1 VTDPTPG
8 GFADTPGPQATP
20 EQDAD
25 IRALL
30 AFLRDQPLE
39 MPPDVVARLDAVIAE
54 ERRTSAGAGTT
65 ALSASLDD
73 AEDERPPASVTVLP
87 THGSRRGPSRRA
99 FAIVGGLA
107 AAAVV
112 VVGGVNLLGG
122 IGGQSSTT
130 SAGSSAAPAV
140 GSVPESALAGSL
152 GTRVSAS
159 GTAYSKAALAAQA
172 QALVTDAR
180 TARTSSD
187 ASTPSAARTPDP
199 IAVPGTATGDSS
211 PGPTRSGATAYGSLS
226 ANAVAGCVSSLT
238 GNDGSV
244 AIAVDSGTYE
254 GRPALVVVVPSKDDP
269 TSLDVW
275 VVPPTCSATS
285 STFFAWQSIPAS

>member
-1 VTDPTPG
+1 VTDPTPD

-54 ERRTSAGAGTT
+54 ERRTGASTLGTGGAT
-65 ALSASLDD
+65 AATAESSDDD
-73 AEDERPPASVTVLP
+73 ARSLAPVTVLP

-99 FAIVGGLA
+99 FAVVGGLA
-107 AAAVV
+107 AAALV

-130 SAGSSAAPAV
+130 SAGSSAAPAM
-140 GSVPESALAGSL
+140 GSVPESAVG
-152 GTRVSAS
+152 GITRTRVSAS
-159 GTAYSKAALAAQA
+159 GTAYTTAALAAQA
-172 QALVTDAR
+172 RSLVADAR
-180 TARTSSD
+180 RATTTSD
-187 ASTPSAARTPDP
+187 ASVPSAAATP
-199 IAVPGTATGDSS
+199 VPGVASGVNS
-211 PGPTRSGATAYGSLS
+211 PAATRSGGTAYGALS
-226 ANAVAGCVSSLT
+226 ATAAAGCVSSLT
-238 GNDGSV
+238 QNDGSV
-244 AIAVDSGTYE
+244 AIAVDAGTYQ
-254 GRPALVVVVPSKDDP
+254 GKPALVVVVASKDDP

-285 STFFAWQSIPAS
+285 STIFAWQSVPAS